1 MSLVIPLIAH
11 CSLLITAMHLTALL
25 LEEFRCYRHLALD
38 IPARGLVITG
48 ANGSGKSTILEA
60 VAFLST
66 TRSPRAGLDR
76 EMIRWESGTDL
87 ASAPYTRVHGDVLGA
102 SGAVSLDIALQVE
115 RGTAE
120 AAAMTRKQ
128 VKVNGIA
135 RRAVDAV
142 GNLRAV
148 VFAPTDLELI
158 SGAPSIRRR
167 YLDVMLSQVDR
178 RYIRALAKYAATL
191 VQRNAL
197 LKRFASE
204 GRRAN
209 DPEVHAELTYWDEA
223 LIASGAYVFARRQ
236 MTVARLSAHAEAA
249 FLALTEGDRPLTV
262 AYAPSIPIGQ
272 TATSLDEAES
282 IAARDFAHALQERR
296 AEEHRR
302 AVSVVGPHRDDMTIL
317 HGGMPIAAYGS
328 RGQQRLAVLALKLG
342 EVAVMTEETGD
353 PPIALLDDILSELDP
368 VHRAYVI
375 ERVTAAGDD
384 GQVFITGADDALA
397 AIPALHD
404 MQHAKAVD
412 GAVVIN

>member
-1 MSLVIPLIAH
+1 
-11 CSLLITAMHLTALL
+11 MHLTALL

-76 EMIRWESGTDL
+76 EMIRWESGADL
-87 ASAPYTRVHGDVLGA
+87 AAAPYTRVHGDILSA

-148 VFAPTDLELI
+148 VFAPSDLELI
-158 SGAPSIRRR
+158 SGSPSVRRR

-191 VQRNAL
+191 AQRNAL

-204 GRRAN
+204 GRRAS

-236 MTVARLSAHAEAA
+236 TTVSRLSAHAEAA

-272 TATSLDEAES
+272 TVASLEEAES
-282 IAARDFAHALQERR
+282 IAARDFALALQERR

-302 AVSVVGPHRDDMTIL
+302 AVSVVGPHRDDITIL

-397 AIPALHD
+397 DIPALHE

-412 GAVVIN
+412 GSVVLN

>member
-1 MSLVIPLIAH
+1 
-11 CSLLITAMHLTALL
+11 MHLTALS

-60 VAFLST
+60 IAFLST
-66 TRSPRAGLDR
+66 TRSPRASLDR
-76 EMIRWESGTDL
+76 EMIRWDSGTDL
-87 ASAPYTRVHGDVLGA
+87 ASAPYTRVHGEVSSA
-102 SGAVSLDIALQVE
+102 SGPVSLDIALQVE
-115 RGTAE
+115 RATAE
-120 AAAMTRKQ
+120 AAPMTRKQ

-158 SGAPSIRRR
+158 SGSPSIRRR

-178 RYIRALAKYAATL
+178 RYIRALSSYAATL
-191 VQRNAL
+191 AQRNAL

-204 GRRAN
+204 GRRAS
-209 DPEVHAELTYWDEA
+209 DPDVHAELTYWDEA
-223 LIASGAYVFARRQ
+223 LIGSGAYIFGRRQ
-236 MTVARLSAHAEAA
+236 MTVSRLSAHAEAA
-249 FLALTEGDRPLTV
+249 FVALTEGDRPLTV
-262 AYAPSIPIGQ
+262 AYAPSMPMQQ
-272 TATSLDEAES
+272 TPASLAEAES
-282 IAARDFAHALQERR
+282 IAARDFAQALQERR

-302 AVSVVGPHRDDMTIL
+302 AVSVVGPHRDDITIL

-342 EVAVMTEETGD
+342 EVAVMTEESGD

-375 ERVTAAGDD
+375 ERVTAAGDAS
-384 GQVFITGADDALA
+384 QVFITGADDALA
-397 AIPALHD
+397 VIPALRD
-404 MQHAKAVD
+404 MAHARAVD
-412 GAVVIN
+412 GTIELP